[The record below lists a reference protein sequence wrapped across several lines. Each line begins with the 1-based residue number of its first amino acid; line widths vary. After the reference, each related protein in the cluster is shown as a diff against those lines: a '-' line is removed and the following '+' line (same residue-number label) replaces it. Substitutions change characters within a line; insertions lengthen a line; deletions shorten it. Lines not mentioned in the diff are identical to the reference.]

1 MLNSPKSIFLGVNT
15 KPALFK
21 REDYCPSIEM
31 AENREM
37 KEKV

>member
-1 MLNSPKSIFLGVNT
+1 MFDSHKSIFLWVDT